1 MAVIN
6 SKYATR
12 EIPLP
17 YPKCAGEVVA
27 YRFSYTVPT
36 TIAQDAIVELAVLPA
51 FCRVVDAIF
60 DSADLD
66 TNVSPEIVWDIG
78 VMSGAVGDG
87 GTRTCGDEL
96 FDGITTSQAG
106 GVVRP
111 TLQKAFQVAPTSD
124 HRSIGAKLVTDAAT
138 AAAGEIGLT
147 LYYATV

>member
-6 SKYATR
+6 TKYAKR

-17 YPKCAGEVVA
+17 YPKQAGEVVA
-27 YRFSYTVPT
+27 YRFTYTVPT
-36 TIAQDAIVELAVLPA
+36 SITEGDIIELAVLPA

-78 VMSGAVGDG
+78 VMSGAVGDT

-111 TLQKAFQVAPTSD
+111 TLQKAFQIATSSD

-147 LYYATV
+147 LYIATV

>member
-1 MAVIN
+1 MAVHN
-6 SKYATR
+6 SKYATG

-36 TIAQDAIVELAVLPA
+36 TIAEGDIIELAVLPA
-51 FCRVVDAIF
+51 FCRPVDAIF

-66 TNVSPEIVWDIG
+66 SGSPAIVWDIG

-87 GTRTCGDEL
+87 GSRTCGDEL

-111 TLQKAFQVAPTSD
+111 TLQKAFQISPTSD